1 MRARQRARGFFD
13 GSLQSVNEREKTQA
27 RHRIAKHFLTEKIKI
42 SFMRADKAYIKETKF
57 FLRGT
62 TLLGGYNPPSRVPK
76 KNCPYNGGLPFES
89 NKRDAP
95 FSRKL
100 GDELYFIKRIG
111 LHPPP
116 ILCILFAFMNLF
128 PVNACIF
135 YFSTRLLS
143 NLTATATAKIKNNPP
158 TPPRLIMLAQP
169 ETVPIK
175 DTPK

>member
-1 MRARQRARGFFD
+1 MRARQGARGFFD
-13 GSLQSVNEREKTQA
+13 GSLQSVNEREKTRA
-27 RHRIAKHFLTEKIKI
+27 RRSIAKHFKTEKIKI
-42 SFMRADKAYIKETKF
+42 SFTRTTSVKETKF
-57 FLRGT
+57 F
-62 TLLGGYNPPSRVPK
+62 SAVPLFLADIIRPLVFLK
-76 KNCPYNGGLPFES
+76 RTARITAGCRS
-89 NKRDAP
+89 NLISAIAP

-116 ILCILFAFMNLF
+116 ILCVLFAFMNLF

-143 NLTATATAKIKNNPP
+143 NLAATATAKIKNNPP